1 MMSLSI
7 IEYYAEH
14 ERYKC
19 GYCKKPDT
27 SYSHGIWAHTMTVSD
42 YQDLIDRGWRRS
54 GKYCYKPTL
63 DVTCCPSYTIRCKAL
78 DFKATKSQK
87 KILKRINKY
96 LSGETEQDKDDR
108 RMSTSQSY
116 EQIENLGEQFITP
129 KQDPQI
135 INVHNVTFTSGNNEQ
150 DDSAI
155 GDTSP
160 IPYMCDDVP
169 ETSGDLMMEKG
180 DEASLKM
187 LQTDCVPG
195 TSKVLSVKN
204 DMGPDPNKAPCKKA
218 KLLRRERR
226 LQKLKDKGVDITTL
240 SDTNKNKEKQI
251 EDFINELPE
260 NVKHKLEIKLVRTT
274 PPSGEWLATAKQ
286 THDVYVKYQMK
297 VHGDTL
303 EKCSEPKF
311 KEFLVHSPLLEEHSE
326 VGPPS
331 GYGSFHQQYWLDG
344 KILAVGVIDIL
355 PKCVSS
361 VYFFYDPDYMHL
373 NLGTYGALREIAFT
387 RNLHTLCPEL
397 KYYYLGFYIH
407 SCCKMR
413 YKGNFHP
420 SDLLCPETYKW
431 FPIENCLPKLDRS
444 PYSRLD
450 PDIDSVDEN
459 FPKQGDINYI
469 PIHYKGSVLL
479 YKVYKK
485 KVSKS
490 RRNSEQLDEYLKL
503 VGAKTAKKLVLVR

>member
-7 IEYYAEH
+7 VEYYAEQ

-27 SYSHGIWAHTMTVSD
+27 CYSHGLWAHTMTVSD

-63 DVTCCPSYTIRCKAL
+63 DATCCPSYTIRCKAL
-78 DFKATKSQK
+78 EFKASKSQK
-87 KILKRINKY
+87 KILKRVNKF
-96 LSGETEQDKDDR
+96 LMDEKHDLGNEGERK
-108 RMSTSQSY
+108 MSTSQSS
-116 EQIENLGEQFITP
+116 ERIECLEGHDQFMEAKRDP
-129 KQDPQI
+129 KV
-135 INVHNVTFTSGNNEQ
+135 ININNIKMVSEELIKMNQ
-150 DDSAI
+150 SEDAA
-155 GDTSP
+155 
-160 IPYMCDDVP
+160 
-169 ETSGDLMMEKG
+169 KG
-180 DEASLKM
+180 DATLNICDT
-187 LQTDCVPG
+187 LPG
-195 TSKVLSVKN
+195 TSNVLPVKK
-204 DMGPDPNKAPCKKA
+204 DSGPDPNKVPCKKA

-226 LQKLKDKGVDITTL
+226 LEKLKEKGVDVSTIINP
-240 SDTNKNKEKQI
+240 DKNKEKQI
-251 EDFINELPE
+251 EDLINELPE

-274 PPSGEWLATAKQ
+274 PPSPEWLATAKE
-286 THDVYVKYQMK
+286 THEVYVKYQMRI
-297 VHGDTL
+297 HGDTA

-311 KEFLVHSPLLEEHSE
+311 KDFLVQSPLLEEHTE

-344 KILAVGVIDIL
+344 KIIAVGVIDIL

-361 VYFFYDPDYMHL
+361 VYFFYDPEYMNL
-373 NLGTYGALREIAFT
+373 SLGTYGALREIAFT
-387 RNLHTLCPEL
+387 RHLHSLCPEL

-407 SCCKMR
+407 SCRKMR

-431 FPIENCLPKLDRS
+431 FPIQDCLIKLDQS

-459 FPKQGDINYI
+459 YPKHGDVNHV
-469 PIHYKGSVLL
+469 PILFKGSVLP
-479 YKVYKK
+479 YKLYKK
-485 KVSKS
+485 KESKS
-490 RRNSEQLDEYLKL
+490 RLNTEELMDYLQL
-503 VGAKTAKKLVLVR
+503 VGSSTAKKLVLVR

>member
-1 MMSLSI
+1 MMSVSI

-78 DFKATKSQK
+78 DFKLTKSQK
-87 KILKRINKY
+87 KILKRINKF
-96 LSGETEQDKDDR
+96 LSGEAEQDKDER

-116 EQIENLGEQFITP
+116 EQIENLGEQFVAP
-129 KQDPQI
+129 KQDPQM
-135 INVHNVTFTSGNNEQ
+135 IN
-150 DDSAI
+150 
-155 GDTSP
+155 
-160 IPYMCDDVP
+160 
-169 ETSGDLMMEKG
+169 
-180 DEASLKM
+180 
-187 LQTDCVPG
+187 
-195 TSKVLSVKN
+195 
-204 DMGPDPNKAPCKKA
+204 
-218 KLLRRERR
+218 
-226 LQKLKDKGVDITTL
+226 
-240 SDTNKNKEKQI
+240 
-251 EDFINELPE
+251 
-260 NVKHKLEIKLVRTT
+260 IKLVRTT
-274 PPSGEWLATAKQ
+274 PPSGEWLASAKQ
-286 THDVYVKYQMK
+286 THELYVKYQMK
-297 VHGDTL
+297 VHGDTPD
-303 EKCSEPKF
+303 KCTEPKF

-344 KILAVGVIDIL
+344 KILYAFKSRNIWSIKEEHSEVGPPSGYGSFHQQYWLDGKMLAVGVIDIL

-420 SDLLCPETYKW
+420 SDLLCPETFKW
-431 FPIENCLPKLDRS
+431 FPIEYCLPKLNSS

-450 PDIDSVDEN
+450 NDIDSVDEN
-459 FPKQGDINYI
+459 YPKQGDINFI

-490 RRNSEQLDEYLKL
+490 RRNSEELDEYLRL
-503 VGAKTAKKLVLVR
+503 VGSKTAKNLVLVR